1 MTGKVRESTPTNMDL
16 RGTLG
21 LIRKNKMLSKVRD
34 LCLLVPAK
42 TSSDIGTLSQESA
55 VEKKKKEKKISRIVS
70 CNRRRIS
77 KQMHKQMNL
86 Q

>member
-1 MTGKVRESTPTNMDL
+1 MRESTPTNMDL